1 MKHKKIGLKEALG
14 NDGDFLKFLAQEA
27 SPDKYETSKKYDNCV
42 CYCRPIREF
51 NFKNFQSILQPPIE
65 EQPAVDSDYTEK
77 KESRKKGHPTPQM
90 LYDYVLG
97 LLDKKDAMKIQKH
110 FSICGV
116 CADEALRIMRIED
129 ELTAKSVD
137 WANKILWRTFSWKP
151 QWAGV
156 FVTASEIPEQ
166 RHSFKI
172 DEGEINLSCYWKPNF
187 GNDPAYIHLSWNA
200 KNTISARLW
209 VRFVNSETQEV
220 FSEICLGTHLQGE
233 DNFTSDRLG
242 FDPSNEKW
250 AVSIIF
256 EEIVR

>member
-1 MKHKKIGLKEALG
+1 
-14 NDGDFLKFLAQEA
+14 
-27 SPDKYETSKKYDNCV
+27 
-42 CYCRPIREF
+42 
-51 NFKNFQSILQPPIE
+51 
-65 EQPAVDSDYTEK
+65 
-77 KESRKKGHPTPQM
+77 M

-110 FSICGV
+110 FSFCGV

-129 ELTAKSVD
+129 ELNKKSEDRANWDGIPIRSSSISKSRGIKKSRYVELLKKVD
-137 WANKILWRTFSWKP
+137 LSPKLKHILDRHPEKLKEMIFILSQEPWEP

-156 FVTASEIPEQ
+156 PATASEIPEQ

-172 DEGEINLSCYWKPNF
+172 DEGEINLSCYWKPKV
-187 GNDPAYIHLSWNA
+187 GNDPAYLHLSWAA
-200 KNTISARLW
+200 KIDIPAVLRAR
-209 VRFVNSETQEV
+209 FMNPETLET
-220 FSEICLGTHLQGE
+220 FSEICLSPRLQGE

-256 EEIVR
+256 EETE